1 MKYKILF
8 HPEAAREIANLDNRQ
23 KILVLKQINKLVLTP
38 GRGKLLGNKQG
49 IDLSG
54 YRKLYVD
61 RKKIRIVYKIV
72 EENILVQIIAI
83 GKRDSMKIYKKATSR
98 IEDDF

>member
-8 HPEAAREIANLDNRQ
+8 HPEAAREIGNLDNRQ

-49 IDLSG
+49 INLSG

-61 RKKIRIVYKIV
+61 
-72 EENILVQIIAI
+72 
-83 GKRDSMKIYKKATSR
+83 SIYKEHSKYIAKTRSP
-98 IEDDF
+98 IFAMHNYLL